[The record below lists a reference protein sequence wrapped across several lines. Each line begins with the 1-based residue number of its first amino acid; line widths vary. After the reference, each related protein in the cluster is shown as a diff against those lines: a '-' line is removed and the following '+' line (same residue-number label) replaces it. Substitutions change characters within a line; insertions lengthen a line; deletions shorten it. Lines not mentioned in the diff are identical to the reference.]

1 VPTKARALSQPAR
14 ATLAPGT
21 ALQPQKGRQAAVT
34 LAAHTRAAGGP
45 ARKRRPSSPAGRR
58 AVRSRSRR
66 ARGVAEEAVQQ
77 RTESGQQSGAPTPDP
92 AVSALFLR
100 PMLPQDEPAIS
111 RWTMDE
117 IAPIF
122 REAYGYD
129 LDLAMV
135 MEYLRSADTRIVLVG
150 DRPCGYL
157 AAVTDDSGKMNVGSL
172 VLAKEEQGKGYG
184 TRIMRQVEREARAA
198 GLRELE
204 VFIQSNNVRSQ
215 AFAKSLG
222 FSEVTSNQPNT
233 VIMTKALV

>member
-1 VPTKARALSQPAR
+1 
-14 ATLAPGT
+14 
-21 ALQPQKGRQAAVT
+21 
-34 LAAHTRAAGGP
+34 
-45 ARKRRPSSPAGRR
+45 
-58 AVRSRSRR
+58 
-66 ARGVAEEAVQQ
+66 
-77 RTESGQQSGAPTPDP
+77 
-92 AVSALFLR
+92 
-100 PMLPQDEPAIS
+100 
-111 RWTMDE
+111 
-117 IAPIF
+117 
-122 REAYGYD
+122 
-129 LDLAMV
+129 
-135 MEYLRSADTRIVLVG
+135 VLVG